1 MMQQEEIQETLLRLC
16 EHYGEQNWWQS
27 ENKLE
32 DLVSTILIQ
41 RTTEKNAKLALA
53 GLMDV
58 MTVEGIL
65 ALPLEELQER
75 IRPAGFF

>member
-1 MMQQEEIQETLLRLC
+1 MIKQEKIQETLLRLC

-27 ENKLE
+27 DNKIE

-58 MTVEGIL
+58 MTVEEIL
-65 ALPLEELQER
+65 ALPLEELQ
-75 IRPAGFF
+75 

>member
-27 ENKLE
+27 DNKIE

-58 MTVEGIL
+58 IDRKSTRLNSSHVKRSRMPSS
-65 ALPLEELQER
+65 A
-75 IRPAGFF
+75 

>member
-1 MMQQEEIQETLLRLC
+1 MV
-16 EHYGEQNWWQS
+16 QS
-27 ENKLE
+27 DNKIE
-32 DLVSTILIQ
+32 DLVSTILDPKLNN
-41 RTTEKNAKLALA
+41 RKNAKLALA

-75 IRPAGFF
+75 IFDLPDFQVTND